1 MNIDVLV
8 VDDDYLTMLYIK
20 EMLIVLGCQVQ
31 CADSVKMA
39 LEILTE
45 TRIDF
50 IISDVNMPET
60 NGLEFFLQI
69 RKLHPL
75 LAENFVLISSNI
87 HNEQTKKIKELQL
100 SLYQK
105 PVSLVTLT
113 KIVAKNFGV
122 DLLEDHK
129 SKFNKL

>member
-1 MNIDVLV
+1 MNIDVLI
-8 VDDDYLTMLYIK
+8 VDDDYLTILYLK

-31 CADSVKMA
+31 CANSVKTA

-69 RKLHPL
+69 QKQHPL
-75 LAENFVLISSNI
+75 LAENFILISSNV
-87 HNEQTKKIKELQL
+87 HKEQTKKIKELQL

-113 KIVAKNFGV
+113 KIVAKNFGS